1 NWMWPRHTGDFSL
14 LRAYVGPD
22 GKPADYSPDNV
33 SFHPKKFLKID
44 PRGVDREDLVFLL
57 GYPGRTYRHRSSFF
71 IAYEKEVRMPYVINL
86 YQWMISVM
94 EKIADQ
100 DRSVA
105 IKLAPRIKGLSNV
118 LKNYQ
123 GKLKGLN
130 RIKLVLKKREQED
143 KLQAFIDSKPETKK
157 KYGPLLGKIRDFYAQ
172 QRHVADYELLM
183 DYLLRGS
190 TLLNTAY
197 TVYEASI
204 EGQKKDTDRK
214 PKYMKR
220 NFSRSKKRLLLRLQ
234 NFDQQ
239 ADAIILKE
247 LLNRALKLET
257 RRISAIDKRAG
268 WSESGKSIVNLSQYK
283 KNIDAFLKNAFEKT
297 RLTESEFIRQL
308 FARSAAELE
317 MLEDPFLELSISLYP
332 EYKKLDEKSKKR
344 KGIFD
349 DLASQL
355 IEIKR
360 AWQGQEFIPDANST
374 LRLTFGRIRGYS
386 PADAVD
392 FTPLTTLGGVIEKNT
407 GQIPFQVPRKI
418 LDLYEAADFGAF
430 QHPVLKD
437 VPVAILYNAD
447 TTGGNSG
454 SPVLNARG
462 ELVGLNYD
470 RTFEA
475 TINDFAWNEQYSRSI
490 GVDIRYILWLIKKF
504 GGAHHLLKE
513 MGVH

>member
-1 NWMWPRHTGDFSL
+1 M
-14 LRAYVGPD
+14 
-22 GKPADYSPDNV
+22 
-33 SFHPKKFLKID
+33 
-44 PRGVDREDLVFLL
+44 
-57 GYPGRTYRHRSSFF
+57 
-71 IAYEKEVRMPYVINL
+71 
-86 YQWMISVM
+86 
-94 EKIADQ
+94 
-100 DRSVA
+100 
-105 IKLAPRIKGLSNV
+105 
-118 LKNYQ
+118 
-123 GKLKGLN
+123 
-130 RIKLVLKKREQED
+130 
-143 KLQAFIDSKPETKK
+143 
-157 KYGPLLGKIRDFYAQ
+157 
-172 QRHVADYELLM
+172 
-183 DYLLRGS
+183 
-190 TLLNTAY
+190 
-197 TVYEASI
+197 
-204 EGQKKDTDRK
+204 
-214 PKYMKR
+214 
-220 NFSRSKKRLLLRLQ
+220 
-234 NFDQQ
+234 
-239 ADAIILKE
+239 
-247 LLNRALKLET
+247 
-257 RRISAIDKRAG
+257 
-268 WSESGKSIVNLSQYK
+268 NLSQYK